1 MQHNIIENDFK
12 IKFDG
17 QQHQV
22 DANVLISSLI
32 HTTTII
38 QQINNHFNSGK
49 KVEIKVKALEK
60 GSFLIHIELL
70 ETAIDTLKN
79 LFTKEN
85 IEFAGAVIGGLV
97 GLIELKKFLSDK
109 EPTEKIEQGNT
120 VIIINQNNERLI
132 IDSTIYELYDKNI
145 TIKDA
150 LTQNFD
156 VLNND
161 PAIEA
166 FEITDKHEKPYIR
179 IEKEDFASMATKSSI
194 IQEGERQIVE
204 ASTLHVIRVSF
215 EKDLKWD
222 FYNKG
227 SKITA
232 KINDPGFYELIDKGE
247 AFAKGDILE
256 VELQINQKYDDSVVT
271 WVTKSY
277 VITKIIRHIKRGEQQ
292 RINFNS
298 ES

>member
-1 MQHNIIENDFK
+1 M
-12 IKFDG
+12 
-17 QQHQV
+17 
-22 DANVLISSLI
+22 
-32 HTTTII
+32 
-38 QQINNHFNSGK
+38 
-49 KVEIKVKALEK
+49 
-60 GSFLIHIELL
+60 IHIELL

-109 EPTEKIEQGNT
+109 EPKEKIEQGNT
-120 VIIINQNNERLI
+120 VIIINQINERLI

-179 IEKEDFASMATKSSI
+179 IEKEDLKKWIAKKYK
-194 IQEGERQIVE
+194 IV
-204 ASTLHVIRVSF
+204 V
-215 EKDLKWD
+215 
-222 FYNKG
+222 
-227 SKITA
+227 
-232 KINDPGFYELIDKGE
+232 
-247 AFAKGDILE
+247 
-256 VELQINQKYDDSVVT
+256 
-271 WVTKSY
+271 KSY
-277 VITKIIRHIKRGEQQ
+277 HIKRY
-292 RINFNS
+292 N
-298 ES
+298 

>member
-109 EPTEKIEQGNT
+109 EPKEKIEQGNT
-120 VIIINQNNERLI
+120 VIII
-132 IDSTIYELYDKNI
+132 Y
-145 TIKDA
+145 
-150 LTQNFD
+150 
-156 VLNND
+156 
-161 PAIEA
+161 
-166 FEITDKHEKPYIR
+166 
-179 IEKEDFASMATKSSI
+179 
-194 IQEGERQIVE
+194 
-204 ASTLHVIRVSF
+204 
-215 EKDLKWD
+215 
-222 FYNKG
+222 
-227 SKITA
+227 
-232 KINDPGFYELIDKGE
+232 
-247 AFAKGDILE
+247 
-256 VELQINQKYDDSVVT
+256 
-271 WVTKSY
+271 
-277 VITKIIRHIKRGEQQ
+277 
-292 RINFNS
+292 
-298 ES
+298 